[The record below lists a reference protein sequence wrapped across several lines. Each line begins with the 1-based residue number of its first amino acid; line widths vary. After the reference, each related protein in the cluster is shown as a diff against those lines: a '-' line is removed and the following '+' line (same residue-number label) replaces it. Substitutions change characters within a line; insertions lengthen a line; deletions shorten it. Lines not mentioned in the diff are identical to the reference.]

1 MKASLSFMLFAAA
14 VFSALAE
21 TLPSEITWEE
31 PAPGLDYGRI
41 YWYVPKR
48 LDLSKKPGL
57 FIFMHGGGA
66 ERNVQPL
73 SYLLAESKSLVPQID
88 ELTCVTAAATAPR
101 GRGDHWRWNHPDAE
115 AEVLAI
121 IDAAEKK
128 FGIDRDR
135 VILGGQSMGGFGAYH
150 LGQVLADRLAGVWAA
165 AGAWCTADFRS
176 MRGTPMFIQH
186 GILDCAP
193 GFSNE
198 PEPRKQFQT
207 GYSFALAAHE
217 VMTRDGV
224 EHVFSPYS
232 GGHGLKFPDAQ
243 KSTARFVA
251 WANGL
256 RRQPYAP
263 AVTVVTPCGAEKPCF
278 DRRTRSRWLEVT
290 GTVPGTVE
298 LDTVEL
304 SDCAPAYDWTRF
316 AAQTYRLAKKRLVG
330 FRLEAFNRGGN
341 RFEVKAENVTA
352 FRIHIAPQ
360 MGDLGRP
367 FTVDAGPLG
376 VQTLKAVPESGEKD
390 YSAVLTFTAE
400 PKAVPVA
407 KVVSVK
413 PRATDTVL
421 DNPGMGI
428 VLYRQDGNMWTYEP
442 SLAPSDTFDWFPG
455 ANVVCCRLPWKT
467 LMPAEGEVRW
477 DLVDTFVR
485 PWAAKGRRFALGI
498 VGKDVPDAFVAKFA
512 ARFAGDPDLAFVQV
526 DADVPRWEKSMPG
539 VVVLTADGARGPVL
553 HLPKICRETVLPR
566 NWKAKDLLD
575 EVEKTRTSYFGLSG
589 FPEVCYRNNELLF
602 PAVARRIGYRFEL
615 RELRYPDVV
624 EVGSPVRIE
633 STWVNVG
640 VADCSFPAFVT
651 YALVD
656 ENGQV
661 AWTWTD
667 EALDLRKAAPTIRGV
682 ERPLSGVSDCRFG
695 AVCAVPEKE
704 DPTTEKAR
712 ELYYLGHETSL
723 VLLKPGE
730 YMLAVSVG
738 RASGRPEIAL
748 PLQDGL
754 GLTYP
759 VGKVR
764 VVAPTE
770 EKDPRVAETVCEFT
784 RDEKPEGL
792 SGVSHITGNRYYCVD
807 DRGGMLY
814 EMEIAL
820 NGSEDD
826 GTCKVI
832 RSVALEGRVDLEGCA
847 YDPLDGRVW
856 VSDESDHSIRQF
868 DPKDGRETAQ
878 IEIPE
883 VFLKNMR
890 KNRSFEALAL
900 SPDGLRLYAANE
912 DTLVCDGTVSGKERG
927 GRVRIQ
933 EFARKGAGDAW
944 RAARQWTYQTEKI
957 SGEAFG
963 GLAIS
968 GVVSLCAPGDGTLIV
983 LEREMSQ
990 KNPLFPSFHGRLF
1003 EISLSDDAR
1012 PVVKRPV
1019 WDEDTM
1025 FSNYEGFCFGP
1036 NLKSGMRSLVLV
1048 SDGGGEAEERIQV
1061 LSVRY

>member
-1 MKASLSFMLFAAA
+1 MLLVSFAATLL
-14 VFSALAE
+14 SAAAE
-21 TLPSEITWEE
+21 TLPDEITWEE

-41 YWYVPKR
+41 YWYVPKK

-73 SYLLAESKSLVPQID
+73 SYLLAESRNLVPQID
-88 ELTCVTAAATAPR
+88 DLACVTAAATAPR

-121 IDAAEKK
+121 IDAAERK

-193 GFSNE
+193 GLSNE

-224 EHVFSPYS
+224 EHVFSPYQ
-232 GGHGLKFPDAQ
+232 GGHGLKFPEAR
-243 KSTARFVA
+243 KSTVRFVA

-304 SDCAPAYDWTRF
+304 SDCAPAYDWRRF
-316 AAQTYRLAKKRLVG
+316 AAQTYKLAKKRLVG

-341 RFEVKAENVTA
+341 RFEVRAENVTA
-352 FRIHIAPQ
+352 FRIHLAPQ
-360 MGDLGRP
+360 MGDLSRP

-390 YSAVLTFTAE
+390 YSAVLTYVAE
-400 PKAVPVA
+400 PKAAPASKTVTA
-407 KVVSVK
+407 K
-413 PRATDTVL
+413 PQATDAVL

-428 VLYRQDGNMWTYEP
+428 VLYRQDGNLWTYEP

-455 ANVVCCRLPWKT
+455 AGIVCCRLPWRT
-467 LMPAEGEVRW
+467 LTPDGGQARW
-477 DLVDTFVR
+477 DVVDTLTR
-485 PWAAKGRRFALGI
+485 PWTAKGRRYALGI
-498 VGKDVPDAFVAKFA
+498 AGTDVPDAFIAKFA
-512 ARFAGDPDLAFVQV
+512 ARYAGDPDLAFVQV
-526 DADVPRWEKSMPG
+526 DADVSRWEKALPG
-539 VVVLTADGARGPVL
+539 VAVLTADGSRGPVL
-553 HLPKICRETVLPR
+553 HLPEICRETVLPR

-575 EVEKTRTSYFGLSG
+575 EVERTRTSYFGLSG

-602 PAVARRIGYRFEL
+602 PKVACRIGYRFEL
-615 RELRYPDVV
+615 REVRYPDVI
-624 EVGSPVRIE
+624 EVGKDVRIA
-633 STWVNVG
+633 STWANVG
-640 VADCSFPAFVT
+640 VAACPVPAVVT

-656 ENGQV
+656 AEGRT

-667 EALDLRKAAPTIRGV
+667 EALDLRKAEPKLGGV
-682 ERPLSGVSDCRFG
+682 EHPLVAASDCRFG
-695 AVCAVPEKE
+695 AVCAVPEKG
-704 DPTTEKAR
+704 DAATEKAR
-712 ELYYLGHETSL
+712 ELFYLGRESAL
-723 VLLKPGE
+723 QLLKPGE
-730 YMLAVSVG
+730 YALAVSVG

-748 PLQDGL
+748 PLEG
-754 GLTYP
+754 GIGRTYP
-759 VGKVR
+759 IGKVR

-770 EKDPRVAETVCEFT
+770 EKRPRVAETVCEFT

-792 SGVSHITGNRYYCVD
+792 SGVSHIEGNRYYCVD

-820 NGSEDD
+820 NASEDD
-826 GTCKVI
+826 GTSKVI
-832 RSVALEGRVDLEGCA
+832 RSVKLAGRTDLEGCA

-868 DPKDGRETAQ
+868 DPKDGRETAR

-883 VFLKNMR
+883 VYLKNMR

-912 DTLVCDGTVSGKERG
+912 DTLVCDGAVSGKEQG

-933 EFARKGAGDAW
+933 EFARGGAGEAW
-944 RAARQWTYQTEKI
+944 RATRQWTYQTEKI
-957 SGEAFG
+957 AGEAFG
-963 GLAIS
+963 NLSIS
-968 GVVSLCAPGDGTLIV
+968 GVVSLVAPGDGTLLV

-1003 EISLSDDAR
+1003 EISLADAAR
-1012 PVVKRPV
+1012 PVAKRDV

-1025 FSNYEGFCFGP
+1025 FANYEGICLGP
-1036 NLKSGMRSLVLV
+1036 KLKDGTRSLVLV
-1048 SDGGGEAEERIQV
+1048 SDGGGEAEERVQV
-1061 LSVRY
+1061 LSFR